1 MLVVAPDGRL
11 SLSLAQ
17 LPIQFPNV
25 RVLLCESALKVEYL
39 LAQVGHIGSLSGIG
53 GILGDS
59 PTNDHH
65 QDSPDRADNG
75 KDNSGDCPYINPRG
89 C

>member
-1 MLVVAPDGRL
+1 
-11 SLSLAQ
+11 
-17 LPIQFPNV
+17 
-25 RVLLCESALKVEYL
+25 
-39 LAQVGHIGSLSGIG
+39 VGHIGSLSGIG